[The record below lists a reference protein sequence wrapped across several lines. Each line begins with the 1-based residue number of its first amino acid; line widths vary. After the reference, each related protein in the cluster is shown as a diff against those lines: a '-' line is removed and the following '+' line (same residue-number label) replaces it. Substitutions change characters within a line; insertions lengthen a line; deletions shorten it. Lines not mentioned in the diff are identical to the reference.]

1 MQQHGIQNNSQK
13 RIMGTLTFDLCEF
26 LLLPVPRIHSTL
38 SGALEGCDLCGQTP
52 LSSQTTTPVA
62 APVKLRAILTAA
74 SPKKKNKE

>member
-1 MQQHGIQNNSQK
+1 
-13 RIMGTLTFDLCEF
+13 MGTLTFDLCEF

-38 SGALEGCDLCGQTP
+38 SGALEGCDSCGQTP